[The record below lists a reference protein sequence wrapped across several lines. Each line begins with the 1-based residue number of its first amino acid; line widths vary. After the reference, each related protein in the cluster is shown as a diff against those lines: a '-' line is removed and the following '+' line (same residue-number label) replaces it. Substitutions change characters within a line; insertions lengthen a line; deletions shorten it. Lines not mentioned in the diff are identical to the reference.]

1 MKEVIVLT
9 LFIIGALVGVGFAS
23 GQEMYSF
30 FYAYGIYGIIGMIV
44 SCSLMSI
51 VIFKCLKLIYD
62 RNINSYDEF
71 LEIYIKNK
79 KITKL
84 INLILNILLLITFY
98 IMIAGFGAY
107 FEQEIGINRTIG
119 SAILAVLTASVFFT
133 NVKGVLKVS
142 EYIVPLLLIF
152 IVLIGGENL
161 IFLDSNIVLIEVK
174 KRWLLSSI
182 IYCSYNMILLI
193 PVLISIKNQL
203 TNRKN
208 IKYIAILCGI
218 LMSIMSIFIFML
230 IAKVDIDIATLEMPV
245 VYAIGKFFSKYKILY
260 AFIILASIFTTA
272 ISLGIGFLQNMCKN
286 QRGYP
291 QLVLFMCIT
300 SLIISRFGFS
310 NLVNLLYPLFGYLG
324 TIQII
329 VILFGKNARKKS
341 EIKCALH
348 GKKAE

>member
-1 MKEVIVLT
+1 MCIR
-9 LFIIGALVGVGFAS
+9 
-23 GQEMYSF
+23 
-30 FYAYGIYGIIGMIV
+30 
-44 SCSLMSI
+44 
-51 VIFKCLKLIYD
+51 D
-62 RNINSYDEF
+62 R
-71 LEIYIKNK
+71 
-79 KITKL
+79 
-84 INLILNILLLITFY
+84 
-98 IMIAGFGAY
+98 
-107 FEQEIGINRTIG
+107 
-119 SAILAVLTASVFFT
+119 
-133 NVKGVLKVS
+133 
-142 EYIVPLLLIF
+142 
-152 IVLIGGENL
+152 
-161 IFLDSNIVLIEVK
+161 
-174 KRWLLSSI
+174 
-182 IYCSYNMILLI
+182 
-193 PVLISIKNQL
+193 
-203 TNRKN
+203 
-208 IKYIAILCGI
+208 YIAILCGI

-230 IAKVDIDIATLEMPV
+230 IAKVDIDISILEMPV
-245 VYAIGKFFSKYKILY
+245 VYVIGKFFSKYKILY